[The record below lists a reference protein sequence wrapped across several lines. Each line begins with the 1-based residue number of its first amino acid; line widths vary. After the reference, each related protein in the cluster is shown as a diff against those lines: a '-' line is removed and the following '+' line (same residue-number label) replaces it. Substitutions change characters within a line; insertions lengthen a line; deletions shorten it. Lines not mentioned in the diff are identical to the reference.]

1 MFKNICETKSDWD
14 DDLVEPLYSK
24 WKNFVYF
31 LKSLTFIVPRCVFYS
46 EDFVKFIEYHG
57 FADSSNQSYAGVIY
71 ARLITN
77 KEMKVKL
84 LTSKTRVGPARPLAI
99 PRLELLL
106 CLLLSKLI
114 KFIYESLKHEIT
126 IARTTC
132 RTDSKIAFYWITQKY
147 KDKKPWVQN
156 RVNRINDA
164 EVVWKHVPGSVNP
177 ANIATREINLFN
189 TLIRD
194 EWFSGPQFL
203 RSSESEWPC
212 QEPSI
217 PQLSQLEMK
226 TETLQL
232 VTKIEY
238 RDDITTLIDMEKY
251 SSLNKLYSVT
261 AFAYRFLCN
270 FKNRI
275 KNKHQ
280 HFMLNI
286 YLVCVKNILMSKTK
300 HRVSV
305 V

>member
-46 EDFVKFIEYHG
+46 EDFVKFIEHHG

-84 LTSKTRVGPARPLAI
+84 LTAKTRVGPARPLAI

-126 IARTTC
+126 IVRTTC

-164 EVVWKHVPGSVNP
+164 QVVWKHVPGSVNP

-305 V
+305 I